1 MIGGLLSGSSWLII
15 SRKSNWAH
23 KRSLF
28 LRLKFFQ
35 ISRVIQYKVE
45 EIFVILQLALEN
57 ASNREILIL
66 LNKFCL
72 KVQWSCMKNINQL
85 YFSKKKKDPL
95 YSHESTHASSC
106 GFSGPWWSDPR
117 LCSRHLSLHFHFIL
131 LTSSP
136 AIVKHSHTHK
146 CTHTH
151 EHISH
156 NPWVTTWPHC

>member
-1 MIGGLLSGSSWLII
+1 MIGGLLSGSSWLVI

-85 YFSKKKKDPL
+85 YFSKKKKRSSLLSWKYPCFFMWLFRPL
-95 YSHESTHASSC
+95 VIWPQTVFQAPQFTLPLHSPDFKSSHSETLTH
-106 GFSGPWWSDPR
+106 
-117 LCSRHLSLHFHFIL
+117 
-131 LTSSP
+131 TQM
-136 AIVKHSHTHK
+136 HTHTW
-146 CTHTH
+146 THQ
-151 EHISH
+151 S
-156 NPWVTTWPHC
+156 